1 MSTNTTPD
9 ADRINCPFC
18 GHMHYPGTETA
29 DAEFWCW
36 DDDSCEHLMFL
47 ALDLSG
53 YSGFQYRSELFD
65 SHFGLSDPLAEVAL
79 PSPDDPEENLSVD
92 EIISKLKAEI
102 PGLELRS
109 YSDEG
114 GMACGPVPG
123 GTVTFGFVPQGAN
136 A

>member
-9 ADRINCPFC
+9 ADRIDCPFC

-29 DAEFWCW
+29 EQEDWAW
-36 DDDSCEHLMFL
+36 DDDSCDHLMFL
-47 ALDLSG
+47 ALNLGG

-65 SHFGLSDPLAEVAL
+65 SHLGLSDPLAEVEI
-79 PSPDDPEENLSVD
+79 PSPDDPEENLSID
-92 EIISKLKAEI
+92 EIIQKLKAEK
-102 PGLELRS
+102 PELELRS
-109 YSDEG
+109 YEVEG

-123 GTVTFGFVPQGAN
+123 GTVTFGFVPQGAD